1 MMDQSG
7 IVSGQ
12 IDLTQVRGFLFDMD
26 GTLSDT
32 DDHLI
37 ERISRRL
44 RLISWLWKDRDPRRF
59 ARWFVMMAESP
70 ANFLYSLADRMHL
83 DVHLAKPYDWYSR
96 RRHEKTPAHERFWI
110 VPGVKA
116 MLDQLKGRFPLAV
129 VSARDRNT
137 TLHFLE
143 HFDLMPYFEIV
154 VTAQTCQHT
163 KPFPDPVIYAA
174 KALGLEAEQCVMVG
188 DTIVDVVAGRSAG
201 AQTIAV
207 LCGFG
212 TQREL
217 ARAGADLIL
226 SSTADITQLFDIDV
240 RTSQVTQLSGF
251 YWL

>member
-1 MMDQSG
+1 MTNQSG

-12 IDLTQVRGFLFDMD
+12 IDLTQVRGFLFDVD

-32 DDHLI
+32 DDHLV

-44 RLISWLWKDRDPRRF
+44 RPISWLWKDRDPRRF
-59 ARWFVMMAESP
+59 ARWFVMSAESP
-70 ANFLYSLADRMHL
+70 GNALYRLIDRLHL
-83 DVHLAKPYDWYSR
+83 DAYLEKLYDWYSR
-96 RRHEKTPAHERFWI
+96 KRHEKSPAHGRFWI
-110 VPGVKA
+110 VPDVKG
-116 MLDQLKGRFPLAV
+116 MLDELRGRYPLAV

-143 HFDLMPYFEIV
+143 HFDLMPYFEVV

-174 KALGLEAEQCVMVG
+174 QALGLEAGQCVMVG
-188 DTIVDVVAGRSAG
+188 DTIVDVIAGKSAG

-217 ARAGADLIL
+217 ERAGANLIL
-226 SSTADITQLFDIDV
+226 SSTAEITQLFDKDV
-240 RTSQVTQLSGF
+240 HTSKIM
-251 YWL
+251 

>member
-44 RLISWLWKDRDPRRF
+44 RPISWLWKDRDPRRF
-59 ARWFVMMAESP
+59 ARWFVMTAESP
-70 ANFLYSLADRMHL
+70 ANSLYSLADRLHL
-83 DVHLAKPYDWYSR
+83 DAHLAKLYDWYSR

-116 MLDQLKGRFPLAV
+116 MLDQLKGRFPMGV

-143 HFDLMPYFEIV
+143 HFGLLPYFEVV

-174 KALGLEAEQCVMVG
+174 KALGLKAEQCVMVG

-217 ARAGADLIL
+217 ERAGADLIL
-226 SSTADITQLFDIDV
+226 SSTAEITQLFDIDV
-240 RTSQVTQLSGF
+240 QAAQGT
-251 YWL
+251 